1 MLPSTNR
8 IDASQVNIYGG
19 SFLDSKSGLTITP
32 LSVIASTS
40 DQPKTSRRA
49 LGMTVSGTG
58 IDTSSENLV
67 GTVVVGVDIPEKLDT
82 LNRFD
87 FAKVNFT
94 QTTITHSTN
103 DTSNP
108 PASFFIGLRSPAI
121 VGTGSIVNGG
131 STLTDLSLSLSTT
144 APLTILKCYITLHD
158 ADGYVLETHTI
169 GSFTQ
174 NTISLNS
181 GDAWMAATG
190 SYSYV
195 VSAPVYLGSA
205 DYPWRRVYTASDIR
219 FGIGPSDG
227 PNAMFIKSG
236 SGSPE
241 GVVKAQNG
249 SLYMDSTG
257 RLFVKTTG
265 GYSNTGW
272 HQVTT
277 S

>member
-8 IDASQVNIYGG
+8 VDASQVNVYGG

-49 LGMTVSGTG
+49 LGITVSGTG
-58 IDTSSENLV
+58 IDTSSENIAGIV
-67 GTVVVGVDIPEKLDT
+67 AVGVDTPEKLDT

-87 FAKVNFT
+87 FTKVNFA
-94 QTTITHSTN
+94 QTTITHATN

-108 PASFFIGLRSPAI
+108 PASFFFGLRSPVV

-131 STLTDLSLSLSTT
+131 STLTDPSLFL
-144 APLTILKCYITLHD
+144 LTSDELTVIGCHIVLYD
-158 ADGYVLETHTI
+158 ANNNILETHTI
-169 GSFTQ
+169 GSFSLH
-174 NTISLNS
+174 TISLND
-181 GDAWMAATG
+181 GDAWMAPTG
-190 SYSYV
+190 SYSYFV
-195 VSAPVYLGSA
+195 HAPIYLGSA
-205 DYPWRRVYTASDIR
+205 EYPWRRVYTASDIR

-227 PNAMFIKSG
+227 PQVMFIKSG

-241 GVVKAQNG
+241 GVVAAQNG

-257 RLFVKTTG
+257 GLFVKTTG

-272 HQVTT
+272 HRVTT